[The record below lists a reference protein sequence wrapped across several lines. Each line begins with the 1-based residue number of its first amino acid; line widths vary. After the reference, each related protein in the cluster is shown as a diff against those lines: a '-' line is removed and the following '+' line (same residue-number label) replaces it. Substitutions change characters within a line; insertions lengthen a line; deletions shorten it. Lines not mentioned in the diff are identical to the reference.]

1 MKVTLIIRWSLR
13 EEQLRSDDS
22 HSSAKQK
29 QNKTHTHTQK
39 KKKKTRMGVRADV
52 LSFDIRQSH
61 KELIVRE
68 PFQ

>member
-1 MKVTLIIRWSLR
+1 MKVTLIIRWSLQ

-39 KKKKTRMGVRADV
+39 KKKARMGVRADV